1 MRQQLLDLSANPGID
16 AIEDGSPV
24 FTRGVIELLD
34 LLPPL
39 ARQAITSQGLMVDGI
54 ITPTARRC
62 TRLYDH
68 SAHPFVSREVC
79 TASDHSKA
87 SSGQDE
93 TSETTQLLRAW
104 ADGDRGALERLT
116 PHVYR
121 TLRRIAG
128 YQMQHERAGDSM
140 QATALVHEAYL
151 ELIDVTNVNWQ
162 HRAHFF
168 AVSAQIMRHILL
180 DRARRRVAAKR
191 GGAPERINLDE
202 LPDISGDRARE
213 LIALEDALNT
223 LVENDPRKARVVELR
238 FFGGLSVEETAEVL
252 AVSPETVMRDWKFA
266 RSWLHAALSNS

>member
-1 MRQQLLDLSANPGID
+1 M
-16 AIEDGSPV
+16 SP
-24 FTRGVIELLD
+24 
-34 LLPPL
+34 
-39 ARQAITSQGLMVDGI
+39 
-54 ITPTARRC
+54 
-62 TRLYDH
+62 
-68 SAHPFVSREVC
+68 EVC
-79 TASDHSKA
+79 TVSNQSQT
-87 SSGQDE
+87 SSGDGQ

-116 PHVYR
+116 PRVYR

-128 YQMQHERAGDSM
+128 YQMQHERAGHSM

-191 GGAPERINLDE
+191 GGTAERVNLDE
-202 LPDISGDRARE
+202 LPDLSGEQAKE
-213 LIALEDALNT
+213 LIALEDALNV
-223 LVENDPRKARVVELR
+223 LAENDARKARVVELR

-252 AVSPETVMRDWKFA
+252 EVSPETVMRDWKFA
-266 RSWLHAALSNS
+266 RSWLQSELGSG